1 MQFDSYRLWMLPRY
15 AKVFVGIFT
24 TLILCVCFWAGW
36 IFYLENGRV
45 DESNLP
51 SHIVDQPSITG
62 ETSELETEPE
72 EDIEEIL
79 TDSSAVMAPIWDET
93 NRGEEQRLDSAAMV
107 LKMKEQEKQDESQ
120 DREAVRPPL
129 RENVG
134 LAHTHIN
141 GQSLLFFAIGLIFLF
156 TSVSSKIKTAM
167 LSIFGAAI
175 ILHNIGLSGRGY
187 YSAFDDILA
196 LSGVLILF
204 SIVYMALMIFAELA
218 KGPHEN
224 K

>member
-1 MQFDSYRLWMLPRY
+1 MQFESYRLSLLPRY

-24 TLILCVCFWAGW
+24 TLMLCVCFWAGW

-51 SHIVDQPSITG
+51 AHILEQPSITG

-93 NRGEEQRLDSAAMV
+93 NRGEEQRLDSAAMMQ
-107 LKMKEQEKQDESQ
+107 KMQDQQRQAERQ
-120 DREAVRPPL
+120 QREADRPPL

-141 GQSLLFFAIGLIFLF
+141 GQTLLFFAIGFIFLF
-156 TSVSSKIKTAM
+156 TSVSTKIKIAM
-167 LSIFGAAI
+167 LSTFGSAI

-187 YSAFDDILA
+187 HSAFDDILA
-196 LSGVLILF
+196 VSGVLILF
-204 SIVYMALMIFAELA
+204 CIVYMALMIFAELA
-218 KGPHEN
+218 KRPHEN